1 MVRQKIAVF
10 SPHIA
15 YKPFKACI
23 FIVASWPVQFF
34 TIGNDVIGGLICL
47 SQEALEGGTMAA
59 QAAHNCCRRYSFL
72 LPGHKPHFLR
82 HWNFFKTSS
91 SIFTKHLVKNCSKKK
106 KGGRHGRL
114 GRPTWTNWLKKE
126 HSMQVWSLLELKK
139 TSLTSKADLLYLC
152 KKLAQIQTIFRRQ
165 RDFYNPYF
173 ILRHIN
179 NSYLF

>member
-1 MVRQKIAVF
+1 MGWYRGVIWRPARPRSSKSYCLMVRQKSAAF

-15 YKPFKACI
+15 SKPFKACI

-34 TIGNDVIGGLICL
+34 TIRNDVIGGPICL
-47 SQEALEGGTMAA
+47 SQEALDGGTLAA

-82 HWNFFKTSS
+82 HLNFFKTSS
-91 SIFTKHLVKNCSKKK
+91 SIFTKHLLKNCNKKK

-126 HSMQVWSLLELKK
+126 HSMQVWSLLELK
-139 TSLTSKADLLYLC
+139 
-152 KKLAQIQTIFRRQ
+152 
-165 RDFYNPYF
+165 NP
-173 ILRHIN
+173 IN
-179 NSYLF
+179 MKSWPSIPS